1 MAFAIF
7 LITQT
12 FPQCTLRVSRT
23 SHDTSSN
30 MLAPM
35 AMSSSA
41 SRPRLLSQVT
51 CPAVC
56 RFPGVLPSTG
66 AKTFARHSLKLAQRD
81 SQFAPVKTRRALIQP
96 KVVKSE
102 AATFT
107 NETNQAANPL
117 RIVFVSAE
125 VGPWSKTGGLG
136 EVVGG
141 LPIAL
146 AQRGHS
152 VLTIAPR

>member
-1 MAFAIF
+1 
-7 LITQT
+7 
-12 FPQCTLRVSRT
+12 
-23 SHDTSSN
+23 
-30 MLAPM
+30 M

-41 SRPRLLSQVT
+41 PRPRLLSQVT

-56 RFPGVLPSTG
+56 RFPRVLPSTG
-66 AKTFARHSLKLAQRD
+66 GKTFARRSLKLSQRD
-81 SQFAPVKTRRALIQP
+81 LPFAPAKTRRTLIQP

-136 EVVGG
+136 DVVGG

-152 VLTIAPR
+152 VLTIAPRY